1 MNPKEQGPERKEL
14 DLGKIEYLISDW
26 DGTLVDSMP
35 AYTESFSKTLEEAL
49 GVRRESAKRYYLSTV
64 GSPLSKQLKEGAKR
78 FANIDVDDTTNLEK
92 EFWRNLTGLIP
103 EIIPRAKEFLT
114 QVKRK
119 GIKIVVWSGTRGDV
133 LEEKI
138 RLLSFSSFIDYSIG
152 NEPGSSTLVKGPGLF
167 REIAEYFG
175 INEDELREKSL
186 VIGDGSG
193 DITAGK
199 AVGVTTIGIV
209 RTQTAQAFQEAGADI
224 VVNGL
229 EELISLFK

>member
-1 MNPKEQGPERKEL
+1 MNPKKQGKERKEL

-26 DGTLVDSMP
+26 DGTLADSMP
-35 AYTESFSKTLEEAL
+35 AYTESFSKTLQEAF
-49 GVRRESAKRYYLSTV
+49 GIQSEGSKRYYLSTV
-64 GSPLSKQLKEGAKR
+64 GSSLSDQLREGAER
-78 FANIDVDDTTNLEK
+78 LANVNVGDTTNLEK

-103 EIIPRAKEFLT
+103 EIIPGAKEFLA

-119 GIKIVVWSGTRGDV
+119 GMKIVVWSGTRGDV
-133 LEEKI
+133 LKEKI
-138 RLLSFSSFIDYSIG
+138 KLLSFSSFVDYSIG

-167 REIAEYFG
+167 KKIAEHFG

-193 DITAGK
+193 DIAAGK
-199 AVGVTTIGIV
+199 AVGVATVGIV
-209 RTQTAQAFQEAGADI
+209 RIQTPQAFQEAGADI

-229 EELISLFK
+229 KELISLFR